1 MAQTPHNFK
10 PYYAAIRYLERLAS
24 SQHDQAYMHNRSN
37 HPAQYVERTA
47 ELVRRLGNPC
57 QGSRIIHVAGTAGK
71 GTTTA
76 YLHNI
81 LHGAGFRVGSFT
93 SPYATTSIEKIKV
106 DDLLID
112 PLVFAKLVGRI
123 KPVIAAMGKE
133 YEYGRPSYFEIFFA
147 ISLLYFQKMRCEYIV
162 LEVGCGG
169 RYDAGMI
176 FPKAISA
183 ITNIGLDHTHLLG
196 KTLPKIAKEKA
207 GIIRKNSHV
216 FTTEKRASILTL
228 FKKIAKEKNTRMHVV
243 RERVYSPQI
252 HPGNAQASY
261 ASPGAGC
268 SAEFEANILAPAN
281 SSTFQNASLAAA
293 VAAHLKIKDSI
304 INQAISNTSLPCRF
318 ETIQQHPLVILDG
331 GHNPLK
337 IASVVHNTKQLTY
350 GRLYTMF
357 GCSSA
362 KDAPRMVQQLA
373 AITDAFVFTKPKG
386 AGHTFYDPKAL
397 ARLAPRVKKQVVPD
411 PKKALAVALKKLG
424 PKDALLITGSFYLA
438 GELRKRWISEET
450 VLTFRNHV

>member
-1 MAQTPHNFK
+1 
-10 PYYAAIRYLERLAS
+10 
-24 SQHDQAYMHNRSN
+24 
-37 HPAQYVERTA
+37 V
-47 ELVRRLGNPC
+47 
-57 QGSRIIHVAGTAGK
+57 IHVAGTAGK

-81 LHGAGFRVGSFT
+81 FHGAGFRVGSFT

-106 DDLLID
+106 DAKLID

-123 KPVIAAMGKE
+123 KPVVVAMGKD

-147 ISLLYFQKMRCEYIV
+147 ISLLYFQKMKCEYIV

-228 FKKIAKEKNTRMHVV
+228 FKKIAKEKNTKLHIVK
-243 RERVYSPQI
+243 EKN
-252 HPGNAQASY
+252 NAA
-261 ASPGAGC
+261 
-268 SAEFEANILAPAN
+268 LA
-281 SSTFQNASLAAA
+281 TA